1 MFLGD
6 FNIDML
12 SETGPSVGS
21 SYNLSNFRH
30 QFCLTNTTSSP
41 ARVTASAKTLLDV
54 ILVSHPERLVSSGT
68 LHLLL

>member
-21 SYNLSNFRH
+21 SYNLANFRD

-54 ILVSHPERLVSSGT
+54 ILVLHPERFVSSGT